1 MKTLKTMLEDK
12 LQEII
17 VVEADT
23 KEVLA
28 IISKDNEIVQKD
40 NVDVILN
47 YTPNKKILKDIDGKI
62 YLNED
67 KEV

>member
-1 MKTLKTMLEDK
+1 MLEK
-12 LQEII
+12 GLQEII
-17 VVEADT
+17 VVNANT
-23 KEVLA
+23 KEIMAV
-28 IISKDNEIVQKD
+28 IGNDSKVIQKD
-40 NVDVILN
+40 GIDVILN

>member
-1 MKTLKTMLEDK
+1 MLEDK

-40 NVDVILN
+40 GIDVILN

>member
-1 MKTLKTMLEDK
+1 MLEDK

-17 VVEADT
+17 VINADT
-23 KEVLA
+23 KEVIA
-28 IISKDNEIVQKD
+28 IIGNDNTIVQKD
-40 NVDVILN
+40 GIDVILN

>member
-1 MKTLKTMLEDK
+1 MLEDK

-17 VVEADT
+17 VVDADT
-23 KEVLA
+23 KEVLTM
-28 IISKDNEIVQKD
+28 ITNDNEIVQKD
-40 NVDVILN
+40 GIDVILN
-47 YTPNKKILKDIDGKI
+47 YSPNKKILKDIDGKI

>member
-1 MKTLKTMLEDK
+1 MLEK
-12 LQEII
+12 GLQEII
-17 VVEADT
+17 VVNANT
-23 KEVLA
+23 KEIMAV
-28 IISKDNEIVQKD
+28 IGNDNKVIQKD
-40 NVDVILN
+40 GIDVILN

>member
-1 MKTLKTMLEDK
+1 MLEDK

-17 VVEADT
+17 VINADT
-23 KEVLA
+23 KEVMA
-28 IISKDNEIVQKD
+28 IITKDEIVQAKD
-40 NVDVILN
+40 IDVILN

>member
-1 MKTLKTMLEDK
+1 MLEK
-12 LQEII
+12 RLQEII
-17 VVEADT
+17 VVNANT
-23 KEVLA
+23 KEIMAV
-28 IISKDNEIVQKD
+28 IGNDNKVIQKD
-40 NVDVILN
+40 GIDVILN

>member
-1 MKTLKTMLEDK
+1 MLEDK

-17 VVEADT
+17 VINADT

-47 YTPNKKILKDIDGKI
+47 YTPNKKILKDINGKI